1 MSFIRRHSRVMLIAI
16 SCAVL
21 GAAASAIA
29 AAGAASPSHS
39 TAGKPARQARRAGA
53 LRRVAQ
59 RSVQGQL
66 VVKTTTGFGTVTFNR
81 GKVDSVSGHQL
92 TMTDETGKAS
102 YQTVTLTIP
111 SAAVVRDNRRP
122 AALSDLKSGQRVLVV
137 QAPKRTFVIAR
148 SPKTP

>member
-39 TAGKPARQARRAGA
+39 TTSKPARRAGA

-59 RSVQGQL
+59 RSVQGQV
-66 VVKTTTGFGTVTFNR
+66 VVKTATGFGTVTFNR
-81 GKVDSVSGHQL
+81 GKVDSVSGQQL
-92 TMTDETGKAS
+92 TMTDGTRKAS
-102 YQTVTLTIP
+102 YKTVTLTIP

-137 QAPKRTFVIAR
+137 QAPERTFVIAR
-148 SPKTP
+148 TPKTP